1 MDDYG
6 DGPFSF
12 EGHDPTLPLTN
23 GMARATSKRRRQ
35 SRNENGKLPVD
46 DFSRPPAAPEAPY
59 APPSVFSSPPVANG
73 QSRPNPNYPASFAE
87 RARILTGRPD
97 PQAAITKDV
106 EQTNSSQR
114 PRTERRAS
122 LNRPIGGLYSEIQ
135 QHKRDSFPS
144 TSSGPTS
151 PRRFSAPSNPQP
163 PPPHPASFYK
173 APQNT
178 SSVVKSVSQ
187 EPSSSFSQPVR
198 RHVSAAQPPRKEW
211 ASERSPLQN
220 LEAKL
225 EKRARAE
232 QAEQRLRRSKA
243 GSQREPSHI
252 GLGVNLNPARHSSA
266 GAGTSRPRRQS
277 DPPLPNLRDSKLP
290 ENRIQDRTEGRNLDQ
305 QRQQSR
311 AYSGSQRIP
320 AGLSTGSNKETI
332 NDASRRSSRAT
343 GEVRRASQ
351 QQDRAVRFQGED
363 DLSPSGQDSPYVA
376 TSGSR
381 RRRKGSEELDLDEA
395 SAEARAARRE
405 QFNQRTIVMAD
416 GRGSQNVPP
425 QQNSLYGARTEQRRT
440 SSASYGKAPNAVIDD
455 TMQSAS
461 AAPGSK
467 VPSQTAS
474 GVQSRQKIGI
484 SDSSPGANE
493 VPASKKHHL
502 SDILHRGHKH
512 SAHVHEQSGER
523 PQRLDEWRQGGV
535 ARLTAV
541 DFLDETTSKNEEF
554 PWWEK
559 SGSGR
564 RRRSQGSNRRAERDV
579 DPLDDSHPDGTGKIA
594 LQFSSNRSTPDQQT
608 PNDEPKTSHARP
620 YVSID
625 ESPGPEKSLVSR
637 FKANMAVFA
646 GSLKDKREALLSSAY
661 SYSCPELADHDPAH
675 FDHFCEPSVNSE
687 LTQSMRSIR
696 VRSVPNVQTFSPPLY
711 LKCGPL
717 LRYTGLRRETSESES
732 HPERETWRGSVM
744 IVTTDAESKYEPA
757 PTLRLFPEPME
768 LLPPPSEKV
777 ETADRVDLPSE
788 IVDPI
793 AGLPKLSRFGTT
805 VYVKPADDLGEAT
818 DLSRIEDDDGLF
830 EETRTAAVP
839 SSYGTPEFH
848 HVRNGPPP
856 KPGSRQTNLKRGHR
870 VRGVRLQAERG
881 VTFWRFN
888 LEVELGDQQT
898 RIAYSI
904 NSGPAVGFWVPARGH
919 SMNLMFHSCNGF
931 SLSVKYVRCFWG
943 S

>member
-1 MDDYG
+1 MDDYE

-12 EGHDPTLPLTN
+12 AGHDSTLPLTN

-35 SRNENGKLPVD
+35 SRNENGKLPMD

-59 APPSVFSSPPVANG
+59 APPSVFSSPPVANC

-144 TSSGPTS
+144 TASGPTS

-163 PPPHPASFYK
+163 PPPHPASVYP

-187 EPSSSFSQPVR
+187 EPSSSSQSVR

-252 GLGVNLNPARHSSA
+252 GLGVNLNPTKHSSA
-266 GAGTSRPRRQS
+266 GAGASRPRRQS

-311 AYSGSQRIP
+311 AYSGSQRVP
-320 AGLSTGSNKETI
+320 AGLSTGSNNDII
-332 NDASRRSSRAT
+332 NDASRRSSRTT

-363 DLSPSGQDSPYVA
+363 DLSPSGQDFPYVA

-416 GRGSQNVPP
+416 GRGPQNVPP
-425 QQNSLYGARTEQRRT
+425 QQNSVYGARTEQRRA
-440 SSASYGKAPNAVIDD
+440 SSASYGKAPNAAVDD
-455 TMQSAS
+455 TMQSGS

-467 VPSQTAS
+467 ASSQTAS
-474 GVQSRQKIGI
+474 GVQSRQQTGT

-523 PQRLDEWRQGGV
+523 SQRLDEWRQGGV

-541 DFLDETTSKNEEF
+541 DFLVKATSKNEES

-579 DPLDDSHPDGTGKIA
+579 DPLDDSYPDGTGKIA
-594 LQFSSNRSTPDQQT
+594 FQFSSNRSIPDQQT
-608 PNDEPKTSHARP
+608 PNDEPETSHVRP

-646 GSLKDKREALLSSAY
+646 GSSKDKREAILSSAY
-661 SYSCPELADHDPAH
+661 SYSCPELADHDPTH
-675 FDHFCEPSVNSE
+675 FDHFCEPSVNPE

-732 HPERETWRGSVM
+732 LPERETWRGSVM

-777 ETADRVDLPSE
+777 ETEDRVDLPSE

-793 AGLPKLSRFGTT
+793 AGLPKLSRVGTT

-919 SMNLMFHSCNGF
+919 SMNMMFHSCNGF